1 MNAEEIAATI
11 EAHLSTGIGCQCGW
25 RISTAHRTLRGQF
38 DPRGQHRTHVAEQIA
53 ALMPEATETVEH
65 ALRHR
70 DGWIAGPG
78 DVEAMRAMVADP
90 GYPGA
95 VAVMRRTRTTYADR
109 VSEWEAAG
117 DE

>member
-1 MNAEEIAATI
+1 MNAEEIAAVL
-11 EAHLSTGIGCQCGW
+11 EAHLLLWPDGEGDPMCSCGEWSTPEMDKPED
-25 RISTAHRTLRGQF
+25 AH
-38 DPRGQHRTHVAEQIA
+38 HAHVAEQIA

-78 DVEAMRAMVADP
+78 DVVADP